1 MINRSNKSSAE
12 TLLHTHKNNSSK
24 SIKQYLREFLRSK
37 PLKINKKNEKY
48 DKKRSISP
56 DMRAITEIFQQARLQ
71 KNARRKRNSSFLR
84 LQFLFRQAC
93 A

>member
-37 PLKINKKNEKY
+37 PLKINKKTRNTTKKESISRRHESHNRNIPTGT
-48 DKKRSISP
+48 DCKKRKK
-56 DMRAITEIFQQARLQ
+56 EE
-71 KNARRKRNSSFLR
+71 
-84 LQFLFRQAC
+84 FLFLLAF
-93 A
+93 AISI

>member
-1 MINRSNKSSAE
+1 VINRSNKSSAE

-48 DKKRSISP
+48 DKKRSISSQH
-56 DMRAITEIFQQARLQ
+56 RAITEIFQQARLQ
-71 KNARRKRNSSFLR
+71 KKRKKEEKLFL
-84 LQFLFRQAC
+84 LAFAISI
-93 A
+93 

>member
-37 PLKINKKNEKY
+37 PLKINKK
-48 DKKRSISP
+48 KR
-56 DMRAITEIFQQARLQ
+56 EIRQ
-71 KNARRKRNSSFLR
+71 KNGVSVASIEP
-84 LQFLFRQAC
+84 
-93 A
+93 

>member
-48 DKKRSISP
+48 DKK
-56 DMRAITEIFQQARLQ
+56 TEYQ
-71 KNARRKRNSSFLR
+71 
-84 LQFLFRQAC
+84 
-93 A
+93 